1 MMFDNEYC
9 KLAVYISDRKRKL
22 RIEIKYI
29 K

>member
-9 KLAVYISDRKRKL
+9 KLVVYISNRKREL